1 MDDVF
6 QVAGGLARVRG
17 ISLVGSG
24 DPIIHMWIMGRCV
37 CRYTARVASLCVLAV
52 LFYLYRQREKNIV
65 PLFIIMMLAIPVPTT

>member
-1 MDDVF
+1 MM
-6 QVAGGLARVRG
+6 AREPHHG

-52 LFYLYRQREKNIV
+52 LFYLFRVLLHVALSSAN
-65 PLFIIMMLAIPVPTT
+65 LGG